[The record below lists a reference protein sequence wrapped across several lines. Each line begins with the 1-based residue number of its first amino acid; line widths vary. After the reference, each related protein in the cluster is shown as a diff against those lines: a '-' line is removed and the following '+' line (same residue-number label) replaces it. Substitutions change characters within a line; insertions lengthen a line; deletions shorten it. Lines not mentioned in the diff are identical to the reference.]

1 MEVKQGERANAFFF
15 VVVVEVSFIRLY
27 SSLACFIPF
36 LSPQAAVY

>member
-1 MEVKQGERANAFFF
+1 MLFVVV

-27 SSLACFIPF
+27 SSLARFTPF